1 MESRLIPNQTKA
13 WAKSLGQKPGP
24 FFWARPSVLHLYP
37 SRLGPGA
44 SFADDIFGVQANTLA

>member
-1 MESRLIPNQTKA
+1 MMIYNLKPKA
-13 WAKSLGQKPGP
+13 WAKSLGLFSGLVP
-24 FFWARPSVLHLYP
+24 VYYICLP